1 MDKRIIKT
9 KEAIFEA
16 FFDLLNEST
25 FQQISVGDIIEKANI
40 GRSTFYSHFT
50 SKDDL
55 LTAVCQHLFDHVFV
69 TASYAE
75 HRLDE
80 NNTKNFEDSLADR
93 VAHLFYHFK
102 QNDDKVLTLFRLND
116 DYFRRNLR
124 EQLAQH
130 LSPAVKDYF
139 FKGSQLPPLLLQ
151 QHIIST
157 FITCLSWWLR
167 DAPEKSTEEM
177 SQFFSELI

>member
-16 FFDLLNEST
+16 FFDLLNESS

-50 SKDDL
+50 SKDEL
-55 LTAVCQHLFDHVFV
+55 LSAVCQQLFDHVFV
-69 TASYAE
+69 TASYSDHKLLVDQE
-75 HRLDE
+75 
-80 NNTKNFEDSLADR
+80 NFEDSLTDR

-116 DYFRRNLR
+116 DYFRRNLQ
-124 EQLAQH
+124 EQLALH
-130 LSPAVKDYF
+130 LSPPIIECYF
-139 FKGSQLPPLLLQ
+139 SNSDIPPLLLE

-157 FITCLSWWLR
+157 FITCLNWWLR
-167 DAPEKSTEEM
+167 NAPDKSDEDI
-177 SQFFSELI
+177 SDYFLELL